1 MLKRKNLV
9 TLTVA
14 VFVLCWLSLPA
25 HSQGPPTTTPPPDS
39 GQVGGACCSG
49 GQPDVKEGQPC
60 TILHQVGPGENL
72 HILSAYYY
80 GDPRG
85 WRRIYNLNRNKIRNP
100 NVIYKGQILFIEVPP
115 CWTPR
120 YNFDEFMM
128 LEQQRKEAL
137 AGPGREK
144 TKVIE
149 EEQTLEQKKVQIKMG
164 EEEGA
169 AGEGEGVEREGGA
182 GRVRIRMPGEE
193 GGGGEEGESRRIEP
207 EGGAAEPTE
216 GR

>member
-1 MLKRKNLV
+1 MLKRRNLV

-25 HSQGPPTTTPPPDS
+25 HSQAPPQTTPPPGS
-39 GQVGGACCSG
+39 GQAGACCSG

-137 AGPGREK
+137 AGPGRER

-149 EEQTLEQKKVQIKMG
+149 EEQTLEQKRVQIKID
-164 EEEGA
+164 EEEGP
-169 AGEGEGVEREGGA
+169 AGEGEREGDS
-182 GRVRIRMPGEE
+182 GRVRIRRP
-193 GGGGEEGESRRIEP
+193 GEEGESRRIEP
-207 EGGAAEPTE
+207 EGGVEESGE